1 MTHCKSIFSTAY
13 LPPVFYFHQLL
24 QCEEVLIEGHEMYQK
39 QTYRNRCIIYSANGS
54 LPLTIPVVKPNGNR
68 TFIKDIRIDNSVKW
82 KKEHW
87 RALESAYTNSSF
99 FEFIADY
106 LVGFYEKDRLYLWDF
121 NMELLNTLFD
131 ILDLQVNIVETDG
144 FIKEYPNSISDFRN
158 YISPKSPEFIKQA
171 EQCAIPYH
179 QVFGYKLGF
188 IPNLSIIDLICNCGM
203 ESLNLLRG

>member
-1 MTHCKSIFSTAY
+1 MHY
-13 LPPVFYFHQLL
+13 LFCQW
-24 QCEEVLIEGHEMYQK
+24 VLTVNNTCGQA
-39 QTYRNRCIIYSANGS
+39 QW
-54 LPLTIPVVKPNGNR
+54 NR

-158 YISPKSPEFIKQA
+158 YISPKFPEFIKQA